1 MSPTALRMR
10 TLRALARHHANP
22 GPVFCR
28 AFSASV
34 RRGDINKVY
43 PSAAEALRD
52 MKPNTTLLCGGFGLC
67 GVPDTLIDQ
76 VLEKPEI
83 KGLTAVSNNAGTD
96 NSGLGKLLKTR
107 QVKKM
112 IASYIG
118 ENKTFESMYLTGKV
132 ELELTPQGTLA
143 ERCAAGGKGIPAF
156 YTPAAFGTVVQTG
169 DLPLRNDA
177 NGAPAEYSYP
187 KDVKVFNGKPY
198 LLECSIAGDY
208 AFVKA
213 YKADKLGNCQFRLAA
228 HNFNGAMGRN
238 AKMTIV
244 EAEHIV
250 EPGEIPP
257 EAVHLPGIY
266 VKRVIQ
272 STSEKQIEKH
282 TWAKD
287 DKDAKSALGTGD
299 TAAKR
304 ERIVRRAAKEFKNGM
319 YANLGIGM
327 PMLAPGFVGAD
338 VEVQLQ
344 SENGILGLG
353 PYPRKGD
360 EDADLINAGKETVTL
375 KPGAAVFGSDES
387 FGMIRSGRINL
398 TILGA
403 MQVSGTGDL
412 ANWMLPGKVKGFGG
426 AMDLVSNPSATK
438 VVVTMEHTDKKGNPK
453 IVKQCAF
460 PLTGRACVSRIITEL
475 GVFDVDWA
483 KGLTLVEIADGVTVE
498 EIKAKTEAPFTVAE
512 DLKPMLGGTLQ
523 DWKIFSKYLLDEDG
537 DQDIELYRYH
547 LAIPE
552 PREELACY
560 TRPMRSTS
568 LDFVTHLNIGGGCD
582 FRAYELL
589 RLAEMPN
596 LGVLEFKATGWAFP
610 LNDRLIRGW
619 AEVKGCFPVLRLL
632 RIYGRAEVTQ
642 ESLGWVSRFPRLM
655 MYDVRGDRRN
665 WRDGRVY
672 AANHG
677 WDLDDHSDAMT
688 RDQDLMWRYMRMLS
702 PLESSSEGSR
712 EPAGPVEHY
721 LRMLLDNPRRP
732 VKFVPAGEAPS
743 LMSFLTDLSMMA
755 QDMEADPEFNGPKSG
770 LAYHYS
776 WGFWLYALVGQLIQ
790 DEDLRG
796 YSTTPAVQAVKGD
809 CLLPS
814 RPFAT
819 LMLGDHFRGPG
830 NWRRPLT
837 FIRRAIRD
845 SARDG
850 RGEESAEVEG
860 EQRSSSDESKK
871 RSQGVIE
878 IPETKRQRVEALF
891 EMFSAM

>member
-1 MSPTALRMR
+1 MSPTTLRMR
-10 TLRALARHHANP
+10 TLRAIARHHANP
-22 GPVFCR
+22 AYVLSR
-28 AFSASV
+28 TFSASV

-43 PSAAEALRD
+43 PSAADALRD

-156 YTPAAFGTVVQTG
+156 YTPAASGTVVQTG

-177 NGAPAEYSYP
+177 DGAPAEYSYP

-198 LLECSIAGDY
+198 LLERSIAGDY

-327 PMLAPGFVGAD
+327 PMLAPAFVGAD

-375 KPGAAVFGSDES
+375 KPGAAVFGSEES

-498 EIKAKTEAPFTVAE
+498 EIKAKTEAPFSVAE
-512 DLKPMLGGTLQ
+512 DLKPML
-523 DWKIFSKYLLDEDG
+523 
-537 DQDIELYRYH
+537 
-547 LAIPE
+547 
-552 PREELACY
+552 
-560 TRPMRSTS
+560 
-568 LDFVTHLNIGGGCD
+568 
-582 FRAYELL
+582 
-589 RLAEMPN
+589 
-596 LGVLEFKATGWAFP
+596 
-610 LNDRLIRGW
+610 
-619 AEVKGCFPVLRLL
+619 
-632 RIYGRAEVTQ
+632 
-642 ESLGWVSRFPRLM
+642 
-655 MYDVRGDRRN
+655 
-665 WRDGRVY
+665 
-672 AANHG
+672 
-677 WDLDDHSDAMT
+677 
-688 RDQDLMWRYMRMLS
+688 
-702 PLESSSEGSR
+702 
-712 EPAGPVEHY
+712 
-721 LRMLLDNPRRP
+721 
-732 VKFVPAGEAPS
+732 
-743 LMSFLTDLSMMA
+743 
-755 QDMEADPEFNGPKSG
+755 
-770 LAYHYS
+770 
-776 WGFWLYALVGQLIQ
+776 
-790 DEDLRG
+790 
-796 YSTTPAVQAVKGD
+796 
-809 CLLPS
+809 
-814 RPFAT
+814 
-819 LMLGDHFRGPG
+819 
-830 NWRRPLT
+830 
-837 FIRRAIRD
+837 
-845 SARDG
+845 
-850 RGEESAEVEG
+850 
-860 EQRSSSDESKK
+860 
-871 RSQGVIE
+871 
-878 IPETKRQRVEALF
+878 
-891 EMFSAM
+891 